1 MIQGYIDELSVSHR
15 AKTAC
20 EILEIATLAAN
31 FKFDTPAPTL
41 DSGPNVVTTT
51 TASTTFIAAGHRN
64 DAISFAGTSSS
75 YFQASGFTAF
85 GIDDQPF
92 SISLWVQPQLLTGTL
107 VHLSSTATGT
117 GSHCFPLLGF
127 DSSGALVAQVMT
139 AVGSVVSVT
148 GPILSVSTSTWVHVV
163 QTWSSSNGL
172 KLYVNNTMVSSAAAG
187 SFVTSGTTPNYL
199 TLGDC
204 LSGCSG
210 SCTNGGIST
219 AGPHQGN
226 VDEWRIYIRELSV
239 ADVCTLSYYS

>member
-1 MIQGYIDELSVSHR
+1 MSINRR
-15 AKTAC
+15 AKSEC
-20 EILEIATLAAN
+20 EILEIATLAAD
-31 FKFDTPAPTL
+31 FRFDTPASTL
-41 DSGPNVVTTT
+41 DSGPNLVTAT

-64 DAISFAGTSSS
+64 HAISFSGTTSS

-85 GIDDQPF
+85 GINNQPF
-92 SISLWVQPQLLTGTL
+92 SISLWIQPQLLTGTL
-107 VHLSSTATGT
+107 VHLSSTPTGT
-117 GSHCFPLLGF
+117 GTHCFPLLGF
-127 DSSGALVAQVMT
+127 DGSGALVAQVMT
-139 AVGSVVSVT
+139 AAGSVVSVT
-148 GPILSVSTSTWVHVV
+148 GPILLVSTSTWMHVV

-172 KLYVNNTMVSSAAAG
+172 KLYVNNTLVSSAAAG
-187 SFVTSGTTPNYL
+187 SFVTSRTTPNYL